1 MLWTKRHDVNLQKD
15 FVKAAIERGP
25 HAEKRDNLLVS
36 KEKKSKP
43 ANDTYSRPKRNL
55 QTINLDALEDQQ
67 FTEEKSTPMMKV
79 QKEKKVKKETP
90 TSGQR
95 HMSYDRCEECL
106 ESAFLFQEVKL
117 FLTFLVQVK
126 LTEEKDPWNSNAKKL
141 QEKICQ
147 RLQKLQPN
155 HQ

>member
-1 MLWTKRHDVNLQKD
+1 MMSICKKILPNLQ
-15 FVKAAIERGP
+15 
-25 HAEKRDNLLVS
+25 S
-36 KEKKSKP
+36 KEVPMPRNAIIYWFPRKRNP
-43 ANDTYSRPKRNL
+43 NDTYLRPKRNL
-55 QTINLDALEDQQ
+55 QTTNLDALEDQQ
-67 FTEEKSTPMMKV
+67 FTEEKTTPMMKV
-79 QKEKKVKKETP
+79 PKEKKVKKETP